1 MIIPRLLRTLL
12 IITALSSNIGCDQI
26 SKQLVRERVDH
37 NEQIGFVSNYVTL
50 TRVENAGA
58 FLSLGTSWPPLI
70 KLMVL
75 SFLPLMFIV
84 FVCMYVLTT
93 THFSAVSLFGICS
106 ILGGGLGNIYDR
118 LIYGSVTDFLH
129 IDLILFETGVF
140 NLADVSIMS
149 GITIVIADAYF
160 NRNRKLTRTPKD
172 NV

>member
-1 MIIPRLLRTLL
+1 MIIQRLLRTVL
-12 IITALSSNIGCDQI
+12 IITVLLSNIGCDQI

-37 NEQIGFVSNYVTL
+37 HELIGFVNNYVTL

-58 FLSLGTSWPPLI
+58 FLSLGTSWPPLV

-75 SFLPLMFIV
+75 SFLPLMFIA

-93 THFSAVSLFGICS
+93 RNLSPISLIGICS

-129 IDLILFETGVF
+129 IDFIVFETGVF
-140 NLADVSIMS
+140 NLADVSIMT

-160 NRNRKLTRTPKD
+160 SRNRKLTATPEND
-172 NV
+172 V